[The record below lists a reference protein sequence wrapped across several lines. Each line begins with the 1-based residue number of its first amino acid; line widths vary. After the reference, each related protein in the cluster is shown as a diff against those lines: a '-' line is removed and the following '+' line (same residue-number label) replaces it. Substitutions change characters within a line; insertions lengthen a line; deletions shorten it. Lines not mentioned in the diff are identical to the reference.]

1 MCTASFESIAISVVL
16 PSPVPISSTETF
28 DHEDAVPQDEEH
40 IVYFSASF
48 VESV

>member
-1 MCTASFESIAISVVL
+1 MCTASFESIAISVGLV
-16 PSPVPISSTETF
+16 SPVPISSTETF

-48 VESV
+48 VKSV